1 MRLKNKKILISLTI
15 LNLVLLTACSPLKR
29 SDEIKTEKYNYIYDE
44 YFSNYNNL
52 ETIENNKQEEN
63 YLFRT
68 TGVWINKDNTNEV
81 IEMTDELKFALLP
94 NVEDTSAFIVGE
106 MSLLNGD
113 KALEKLHIS
122 EDTIIEEL
130 SKEDYYSLI
139 VDITKYSVQGYDMS
153 ENINENSKIWYMLVF
168 YNDNYFYLYD
178 ANNDTHKHFYKQ
190 Q

>member
-1 MRLKNKKILISLTI
+1 MRLKNKKMLISLTI

-44 YFSNYNNL
+44 YFSNYNNS

-63 YLFRT
+63 HLFRT

-139 VDITKYSVQGYDMS
+139 VDITKYSVQGYDLS
-153 ENINENSKIWYMLVF
+153 KSINENSKIWYMLVF
-168 YNDNYFYLYD
+168 YSDNYFYLYD
-178 ANNDTHKHFYKQ
+178 ANNDTYKYFYKQ